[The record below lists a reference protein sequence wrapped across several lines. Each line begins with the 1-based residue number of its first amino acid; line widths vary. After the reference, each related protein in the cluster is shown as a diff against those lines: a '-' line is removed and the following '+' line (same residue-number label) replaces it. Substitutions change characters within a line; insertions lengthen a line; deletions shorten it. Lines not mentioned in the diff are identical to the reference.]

1 MTSPRSGLALPN
13 TLALRWAHPRV
24 HGWSAWAQVLNA
36 DSREWFP
43 RTGDLTSRRTR
54 EVSTK
59 MTMAMKARP

>member
-1 MTSPRSGLALPN
+1 MTWPKSGLALPN
-13 TLALRWAHPRV
+13 TLAMRQAGPDV
-24 HGWSAWAQVLNA
+24 HGRSAWAQVLNS

-43 RTGDLTSRRTR
+43 RTGDLMSQRTR

>member
-1 MTSPRSGLALPN
+1 MTWPRSGLALPN
-13 TLALRWAHPRV
+13 ILAMRQAGPDV
-24 HGWSAWAQVLNA
+24 HGRSAWAQVLNS

-43 RTGDLTSRRTR
+43 RTGDLMSQRTR

>member
-1 MTSPRSGLALPN
+1 MTSPRSELALPN
-13 TLALRWAHPRV
+13 SVAVRQASPDV
-24 HGWSAWAQVLNA
+24 HGWSARAQVLNA